1 MKKKLTVYELVL
13 TSIIGAVIL
22 ILALVP
28 NVGFIQILPGVA
40 VTIMHIPVII
50 GAFLL
55 GWREN
60 LFLGALFGLSSL
72 LVAATRPTTPF
83 DMAFVNPLISVLPRM
98 LFALCA
104 YFIARLFKKL
114 NDIKY
119 GKQIIFGIIT
129 LTTALGL
136 FFGVNHIT
144 KEYAYRDYNQTNNEI
159 VNTNCEIILL
169 QNHDD
174 VLQVIAESRSDSAA
188 KKALIR
194 KYKVTS
200 GSLNIYFTKDLS
212 QIRGSTPDNIQT
224 LITTKENRID
234 ELKELIK
241 VKSDDV
247 LADGTLTVEA
257 KERFSNYQKITI
269 PISIVIII
277 GLGVLYYFFT
287 LKKEGTHTYIASVF
301 IISTIVHTI
310 LVISSVLIFN
320 PKVFTETFGNKNI
333 MVIILSIAAFNGVI
347 EAFVGAL
354 IGTPIAT
361 AALIRKEG
369 NQRWFYYLIV
379 ETLILK

>member
-1 MKKKLTVYELVL
+1 M

-136 FFGVNHIT
+136 S
-144 KEYAYRDYNQTNNEI
+144 
-159 VNTNCEIILL
+159 L
-169 QNHDD
+169 
-174 VLQVIAESRSDSAA
+174 
-188 KKALIR
+188 ALII
-194 KYKVTS
+194 
-200 GSLNIYFTKDLS
+200 SL
-212 QIRGSTPDNIQT
+212 
-224 LITTKENRID
+224 
-234 ELKELIK
+234 
-241 VKSDDV
+241 KSMH
-247 LADGTLTVEA
+247 T
-257 KERFSNYQKITI
+257 
-269 PISIVIII
+269 VIII
-277 GLGVLYYFFT
+277 KLIMKLLT
-287 LKKEGTHTYIASVF
+287 L
-301 IISTIVHTI
+301 IVK
-310 LVISSVLIFN
+310 L
-320 PKVFTETFGNKNI
+320 
-333 MVIILSIAAFNGVI
+333 
-347 EAFVGAL
+347 
-354 IGTPIAT
+354 
-361 AALIRKEG
+361 
-369 NQRWFYYLIV
+369 FYYKIMMMSYKLC
-379 ETLILK
+379 